1 MGLYDRDY
9 TREGFSSQF
18 HYAPQMR
25 LSWPKPSTMVAKLLI
40 INVAVFI
47 VQLIA
52 FPKTYAV
59 IINGVTLHITLLDRW
74 LAVFPYS
81 FGSVCQIWR
90 LITYQFLHGNFWHVL
105 LNMYGLYILG
115 PRLEQLWGG
124 KRFLLFYLGCGVA
137 GAIFYTFLVAVDFLP
152 ALPMIGASGAV
163 LGLLAACA
171 ILCPTF
177 VVFIFPIPI
186 PITIRLAAIIFTG
199 IYLFTVVTRGA
210 NAGGDAAHLAGMAAG
225 ALFVFSQNWQSRFTA
240 KVRTAHQQRKFT
252 HQQALRDEVDRILEK
267 VHTHGIASL
276 TYREKRTLKKATKSE
291 QQRARP

>member
-25 LSWPKPSTMVAKLLI
+25 MAWPKPSTMVARLLI
-40 INVAVFI
+40 INVAVFVI
-47 VQLIA
+47 QLIA
-52 FPKTYAV
+52 FPKTV
-59 IINGVTLHITLLDRW
+59 KEGMLHITLLDKW
-74 LAVFPYS
+74 LAVYPYS
-81 FGSVCQIWR
+81 FGSVCQVWR
-90 LITYQFLHGNFWHVL
+90 LVTYQFLHGNFWHVL
-105 LNMYGLYILG
+105 FNMYGLYILG

-124 KRFLLFYLGCGVA
+124 KRFLLFYLGCGIA
-137 GAIFYTFLVAVDFLP
+137 GAIFYTFLVAVGFLP

-171 ILCPTF
+171 ILFPTF

-199 IYLFTVVTRGA
+199 IYIFTVVTRGA

-240 KVRTAHQQRKFT
+240 RLRTAHQQRKFT
-252 HQQALRDEVDRILEK
+252 RQQSLQADVDRILEK
-267 VHTHGIASL
+267 VHAHGIASL
-276 TYREKRTLKKATKSE
+276 TYREKNTLKKATKSE
-291 QQRARP
+291 QQRAKP